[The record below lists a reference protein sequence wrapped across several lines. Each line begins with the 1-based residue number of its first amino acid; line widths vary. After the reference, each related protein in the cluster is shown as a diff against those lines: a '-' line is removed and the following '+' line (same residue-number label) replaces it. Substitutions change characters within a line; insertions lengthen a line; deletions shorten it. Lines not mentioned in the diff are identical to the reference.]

1 MKLSLDKQNVR
12 ELIAADSL
20 PLLIDIAVLAH
31 LHVNRAKLHGQ
42 TNVIEAAKG
51 TVESEESEPKEW
63 YYNDKQGQRQGPI
76 SFRKVGQTY
85 SSPSSKNKTFK
96 DETILP

>member
-1 MKLSLDKQNVR
+1 MALDKQNVR

-31 LHVNRAKLHGQ
+31 LHVNRAKLHAQ

-51 TVESEESEPKEW
+51 TAADEENEPKEW
-63 YYNDKQGQRQGPI
+63 YYNDKQGQRQGPF
-76 SFRKVGQTY
+76 SFRKVY
-85 SSPSSKNKTFK
+85 FL
-96 DETILP
+96 I